1 MPVSVV
7 YQFTLS
13 LNRSFQLLNLKNDA
27 LRKRYDGIKYDMKR
41 IEEIV
46 YDVTVHDVNGIEEDM
61 QLRWSHSQFI
71 QYFMPQN

>member
-71 QYFMPQN
+71 QYFMPQK

>member
-1 MPVSVV
+1 MV

-46 YDVTVHDVNGIEEDM
+46 YDVTVHDVNGIEEGM

>member
-1 MPVSVV
+1 MV